1 MTCGICNPEGFRDAW
16 ASSHWIDAKS
26 TRVWGYAVSADPMAL
41 AAQTRHLI
49 YHGAEHVF
57 ADVPSGQVRHRPGF
71 KMMSLPIYL
80 REDETLLLAHR
91 HDLDTKIKQA
101 CRIEDELEA
110 RGVAVWQLAGNSA
123 SRILECID
131 FSLKSMC
138 CVGKWQPVGGSKNP
152 RKPQ

>member
-1 MTCGICNPEGFRDAW
+1 MGVAEQIEQAIQAGAHVVTCGICNPEGFRDAW

-71 KMMSLPIYL
+71 KMMSQPIYL
-80 REDETLLLAHR
+80 REGDTLLLAYKHA
-91 HDLDTKIKQA
+91 LGSKSKQA
-101 CRIEDELEA
+101 RRIEEELEA
-110 RGVAVWQLAGNSA
+110 RGVAVWELAGGMRWTNWIAHKPTS
-123 SRILECID
+123 
-131 FSLKSMC
+131 
-138 CVGKWQPVGGSKNP
+138 GG
-152 RKPQ
+152 